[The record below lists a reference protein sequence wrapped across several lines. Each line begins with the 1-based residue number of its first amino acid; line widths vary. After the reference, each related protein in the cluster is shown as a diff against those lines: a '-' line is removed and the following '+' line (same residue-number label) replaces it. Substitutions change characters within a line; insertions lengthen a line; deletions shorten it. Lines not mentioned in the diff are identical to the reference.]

1 MEKKK
6 LSDLECLEKI
16 IYHAQWLKECFS
28 DVDDENIF
36 VNDRRMT
43 DIGSFNVSQIGE
55 YVCKIDDNILKKYP
69 EIPWNHIMGM
79 RHRIVHDYDG
89 VNNLKVWDVIITGLD
104 PLIETVECMIRDIKE
119 NKEI

>member
-16 IYHAQWLKECFS
+16 IYHALWLKECFS

-55 YVCKIDDNILKKYP
+55 YVCKIDNDILSKYP
-69 EIPWNHIMGM
+69 EVPWNRIMGM

-89 VNNLKVWDVIITGLD
+89 VNNLVVWDVIENGLD
-104 PLIETVECMIRDIKE
+104 PLLETVRRMIIDIE
-119 NKEI
+119 NNKEI